1 MNKLIIYFPI
11 YFCILAFLCL
21 LGYIAYIV
29 SSIFKNSNLR
39 YESQMEALKVKQ
51 SMIEQMSFSD
61 IVEIVNKVI
70 NFTITNYVILN
81 GLQNETSETLSL
93 KLDDILEEVCTMVE
107 MNLSSELIRQLLKYV
122 TEDYITYYIKNSC
135 RIIIL
140 GTINERRPTK

>member
-51 SMIEQMSFSD
+51 SMMEQMSFSD

>member
-39 YESQMEALKVKQ
+39 YESQMEVLKVKQ
-51 SMIEQMSFSD
+51 SMMEQMSFSD